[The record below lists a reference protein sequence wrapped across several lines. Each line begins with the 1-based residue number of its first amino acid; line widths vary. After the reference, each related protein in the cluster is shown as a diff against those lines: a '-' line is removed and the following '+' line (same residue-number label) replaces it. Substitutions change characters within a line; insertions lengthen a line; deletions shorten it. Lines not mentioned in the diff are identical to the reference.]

1 MFRYKHV
8 SDIKFKY
15 IKDEW
20 GQCLTEKLYKKWDSG
35 TFKHIL
41 INFKS
46 PWNGTII
53 QHGHCD
59 SVNYV

>member
-20 GQCLTEKLYKKWDSG
+20 GQCLTENLLKNETQEHLN
-35 TFKHIL
+35 TF
-41 INFKS
+41 
-46 PWNGTII
+46 
-53 QHGHCD
+53 
-59 SVNYV
+59 